1 MLHVLG
7 SQQAEHIQS
16 ALGVDGEC
24 LVERLALG
32 LHTAQE
38 AGELGEGKTLLLQLH
53 GVAAD
58 DHESAE
64 GDLIVWLVVVILGG
78 LLFQH
83 EAAHLQGDAP
93 KHPFQIAGLAA
104 LIKHGQ
110 AQLFLEIAL
119 IQGRAPELVHP
130 VHGLIEGDRDVS
142 VLNLGAL
149 TAGFGH
155 DHAANYDHEKADRH
169 REDHGTETL
178 QQVRGQHHQNRV
190 QNSSAKHHQKA
201 HPDQFVP
208 QPALPAQFFQPL
220 VNLLSR
226 SKFCCHTPRSFP
238 ALPGPRSRDRRA
250 GRVKTAFL
258 RHRASRRP
266 RHRTPWGCGPWP
278 GA

>member
-1 MLHVLG
+1 MNASL
-7 SQQAEHIQS
+7 
-16 ALGVDGEC
+16 
-24 LVERLALG
+24 
-32 LHTAQE
+32 
-38 AGELGEGKTLLLQLH
+38 LH

-149 TAGFGH
+149 TAGFGR
-155 DHAANYDHEKADRH
+155 DHGANYDHEKADRH
-169 REDHGTETL
+169 RHEEHGTETL
-178 QQVRGQHHQNRV
+178 QQVRGQHHQNSV
-190 QNSSAKHHQKA
+190 QKKA
-201 HPDQFVP
+201 YPEQFAP
-208 QPALPAQFFQPL
+208 QPALPAQFLQPL

-226 SKFCCHTPRSFP
+226 SIFCCHTPRSFP
-238 ALPGPRSRDRRA
+238 ALPDHRSEVRESDSL
-250 GRVKTAFL
+250 KTASS
-258 RHRASRRP
+258 RRRASRRP

-278 GA
+278 GAWRGTWRWRCCSC